1 MHRLNN
7 LTMRMSWSLVL
18 FSFLTLL
25 LLLSGT
31 GLYAVNHS
39 QESIEQFTN
48 VNVNQ
53 QSTLNRTNSS
63 IQNVRLQMGR
73 LYQELLEAQPS
84 LTAVERRQR
93 ADEMRNL
100 LESADNVFAEFL
112 SLSFNPSHEHF
123 IREIESSFNSMMSHQ
138 LLPQLDSLYQG
149 DTTGYQ
155 RLRNGTH
162 DAYDTFYQDAVNFF
176 HTVEDEGNKRLDNFS
191 SVVNLANS
199 TIISVFIIAL
209 IITAIVYWGV
219 SVNLIRPMQ
228 RINEHFQYIAKGDL
242 SREIEVHGRNEIG
255 ILFNSLRNMQKDL
268 LETVA
273 TVRHS
278 SEEVFAGARGIA
290 LGNQDLASRTERQSV
305 SLTQTASSIEEMTAT
320 MERNSDNAA
329 QASRVAQE
337 AAHNAQQGGDVVT
350 HVVSKMHE
358 IRRSSQQ
365 ITDIIGLIDSIAFQT
380 NILALN
386 ASVEAARAGEHGR
399 GFAVVASEVRL
410 LATRSADAA
419 ADIRQLIATSVSQ
432 IEAGTQQA
440 DLASESMVAIME
452 SVKRVTTLMD
462 EIAVASEE
470 QRVGINEV
478 NSAVGEMEQT
488 TQQNAAMVE
497 QASTSATQLEHEAE
511 RLTEVVLRFK
521 LNASSENTQ
530 SHTQLTSLPH
540 QAVPCT

>member
-18 FSFLTLL
+18 SSFLILL

-39 QESIEQFTN
+39 QKSIEQFTN

-53 QSTLNRTNSS
+53 QATLNRTNSTL
-63 IQNVRLQMGR
+63 QNARIHMSH
-73 LYQELLEAQPS
+73 LYEEIIEPQSSMPPA
-84 LTAVERRQR
+84 ERRQR
-93 ADEMRNL
+93 ADALHDALNNAANIL
-100 LESADNVFAEFL
+100 SEFIHL
-112 SLSFNPSHEHF
+112 PTNPAHEHF
-123 IREIESSFNSMMSHQ
+123 ISEINASFNNMLTNH
-138 LLPQLDSLYQG
+138 LFPQLEALYQG
-149 DTTGYQ
+149 DVAAYQ
-155 RLRNGTH
+155 HQRH
-162 DAYDTFYQDAVNFF
+162 DAQVAYAQFHQDTLSFF
-176 HTVEDEGNKRLDNFS
+176 HTVEAEGNERLADFS
-191 SVVNLANS
+191 SVINLANMA
-199 TIISVFIIAL
+199 IMLVFMTAL
-209 IITAIVYWGV
+209 VITAIVYWGV
-219 SVNLIRPMQ
+219 SANLIRPMQ
-228 RINEHFQYIAKGDL
+228 RINEHFLHIAKGDL
-242 SREIEVHGRNEIG
+242 SKTIEVHGRNEIG
-255 ILFNSLRNMQKDL
+255 VLFNSLRNMQKDL

-278 SEEVFAGARGIA
+278 SEEVFAGAREIA
-290 LGNQDLASRTERQSV
+290 LGNQDLASRTERQSA

-329 QASRVAQE
+329 QASHVAQE
-337 AAHNAQQGGDVVT
+337 AAQNAQQGGDVVT

-358 IRRSSQQ
+358 IRHSSQQ

-419 ADIRQLIATSVSQ
+419 ADIRQLIGTSVSQ

-440 DLASESMVAIME
+440 DLASESMAAIME

-470 QRVGINEV
+470 QRIGINEV

-521 LNASSENTQ
+521 LNSGDENTQ
-530 SHTQLTSLPH
+530 SGIRCVSLTH
-540 QAVPCT
+540 QATPCT